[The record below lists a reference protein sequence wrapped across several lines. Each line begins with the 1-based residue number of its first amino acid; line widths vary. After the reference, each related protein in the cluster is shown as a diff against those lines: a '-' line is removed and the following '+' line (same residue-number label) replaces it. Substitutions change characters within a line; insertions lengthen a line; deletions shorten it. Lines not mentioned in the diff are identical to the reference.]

1 MCYNIDS
8 KEPTTTQLKE
18 EKKMTKR
25 DCIAYCATAQ
35 KKSWE
40 NPTDYAKRTEAYEDA
55 KKVCK
60 ANGYTGG
67 TFHQIWDAA
76 TRENAIERGVYRG

>member
-1 MCYNIDS
+1 
-8 KEPTTTQLKE
+8 
-18 EKKMTKR
+18 MTKR
-25 DCIAYCATAQ
+25 DCIAYCAQAQ

-40 NPTDYAKRTEAYEDA
+40 NPTDYAKRTAAYEDA

-67 TFHQIWDAA
+67 AFHQIWDAA
-76 TRENAIERGVYRG
+76 TRENAIAAGTYRG